1 MPVARLTDDL
11 ARVDPKWT
19 PCVYQSR
26 VTHSPIP
33 KNIPIIHPLMGYL
46 ARSPL
51 VSRDFIDSPQKTKT
65 DYKFIVESV
74 TPNRVHVSVPPNCE
88 VKLIDL
94 PLRNW
99 FIHVEQEK
107 ELQHA
112 VSPRQ
117 EVSGRLP
124 HLRGRRRVWALQ
136 EERGGQE
143 EIAGKENW
151 MIWKSKGASHI
162 NLSGFATLTSKPSNS
177 EIGRGFFSY
186 HAKKGSAQFIFK
198 HIIPFMAFKGLV
210 MYLVKVLPRWKSGV
224 SNPSPSPRPRN
235 YTDKDLRQFPAK
247 RATADNERN
256 NLQWQ
261 P

>member
-1 MPVARLTDDL
+1 MPVAKLTDDL

-33 KNIPIIHPLMGYL
+33 KNIPTLYTHWWATSLGHRSWVVTLLIPLRKPSN
-46 ARSPL
+46 A
-51 VSRDFIDSPQKTKT
+51 

-74 TPNRVHVSVPPNCE
+74 DPNRVHVSLPE
-88 VKLIDL
+88 RAKVKIWLS
-94 PLRNW
+94 RNW
-99 FIHVEQEK
+99 FIHVEQE
-107 ELQHA
+107 EEFQHA
-112 VSPRQ
+112 LSPRQ
-117 EVSGRLP
+117 EVPGRLP

-162 NLSGFATLTSKPSNS
+162 NLSGFVTLTSKPSNS

-198 HIIPFMAFKGLV
+198 HIMPFIAFKGLV
-210 MYLVKVLPRWKSGV
+210 MYLVKVLPRWKSGI

-235 YTDKDLRQFPAK
+235 YTDTDLRQFPAK